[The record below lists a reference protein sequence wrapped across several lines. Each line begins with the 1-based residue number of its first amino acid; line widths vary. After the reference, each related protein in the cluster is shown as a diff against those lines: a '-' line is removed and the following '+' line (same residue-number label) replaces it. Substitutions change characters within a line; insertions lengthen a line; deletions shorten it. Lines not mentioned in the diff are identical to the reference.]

1 MLQNV
6 TNKVTPDEPTA
17 AGHQNAHWSAT

>member
-17 AGHQNAHWSAT
+17 ACDQDAHWSAT

>member
-17 AGHQNAHWSAT
+17 TGHQDAHRSAT